1 MTMTIDGIPL
11 RNLHLVWPDLW
22 PLLEPAVKRSPDKP
36 DVLARLIARDATLWA
51 VYENDRPVA
60 AIVATIQLGE
70 EKRCL
75 LWLIGGSRVREWA
88 AKFLDVIEAWAREL
102 GCVALWGAGRAGWV
116 RIVKKFGGVDIGI
129 VDGQPAWQRR
139 IA

>member
-1 MTMTIDGIPL
+1 MTVGGISL
-11 RNLHLVWPDLW
+11 CDLHHVWADLW
-22 PLLEPAVKRSPDKP
+22 PLLEPAVKRSPDEP
-36 DVLARLIARDATLWA
+36 DVLARLIARDAQLWA
-51 VYENDRPVA
+51 IYEGDKPIA
-60 AIVATIQLGE
+60 AIVTTIQLGE

-75 LWLIGGSRVREWA
+75 LWLIGGSRVKEWA
-88 AKFLDVIEAWAREL
+88 ADFLAICEAWARDSM
-102 GCVALWGAGRAGWV
+102 GCVALWGAGRTGWV

>member
-1 MTMTIDGIPL
+1 M
-11 RNLHLVWPDLW
+11 
-22 PLLEPAVKRSPDKP
+22 
-36 DVLARLIARDATLWA
+36 LARLIARDAQLWA
-51 VYENDRPVA
+51 IYEGDKPVA
-60 AIVATIQLGE
+60 AIVTTIQLGE

-75 LWLIGGSRVREWA
+75 LWLIGGSRVKEWA
-88 AKFLDVIEAWAREL
+88 ADFLAICEAWARDTM

>member
-1 MTMTIDGIPL
+1 MTVTGIPL
-11 RNLHLVWPDLW
+11 RDLHHVWADLW

-36 DVLARLIARDATLWA
+36 DVLARLIARDAQLWA
-51 VYENDRPVA
+51 VYEGDKPIA
-60 AIVATIQLGE
+60 AIVTTIQLGE

-75 LWLIGGSRVREWA
+75 LWLIGGSRVKDWA
-88 AKFLDVIEAWAREL
+88 ADFLAACEAWARDTM
-102 GCVALWGAGRAGWV
+102 GCAALWGAGRAGWV
-116 RIVKKFGGVDIGI
+116 RIVKKFGGLDIGV

>member
-1 MTMTIDGIPL
+1 
-11 RNLHLVWPDLW
+11 
-22 PLLEPAVKRSPDKP
+22 
-36 DVLARLIARDATLWA
+36 
-51 VYENDRPVA
+51 
-60 AIVATIQLGE
+60 
-70 EKRCL
+70 
-75 LWLIGGSRVREWA
+75 
-88 AKFLDVIEAWAREL
+88 VIEAWAREL

>member
-1 MTMTIDGIPL
+1 M
-11 RNLHLVWPDLW
+11 
-22 PLLEPAVKRSPDKP
+22 RSSG
-36 DVLARLIARDATLWA
+36 RSTRATGPSL
-51 VYENDRPVA
+51 
-60 AIVATIQLGE
+60 AIVTTIQLGE

-75 LWLIGGSRVREWA
+75 LWLIGGSRVKEWA
-88 AKFLDVIEAWAREL
+88 ADFLAICEAWARDTM

-116 RIVKKFGGVDIGI
+116 RIVKKFGGEDIGI